1 MTIQITV
8 DENAKIKVGMPV
20 SETTLQFVEEDGGT
34 KLVSVTTFENEEA
47 LKTVMDMGMLEGIT
61 QTWDRLDDL
70 VSAQEK

>member
-1 MTIQITV
+1 
-8 DENAKIKVGMPV
+8 MPV